1 LKCRHSSRELM
12 SWRSS
17 GSTEVAVGGVGVGV
31 VRVQAVPLP
40 QVAAA
45 PIGDVEAV
53 VNLHAQLNVRY
64 ALCAGTGHISPVSA
78 PTGSSEGPAG
88 RVSMSVVM

>member
-1 LKCRHSSRELM
+1 M

-17 GSTEVAVGGVGVGV
+17 GSTEVAVVGVGVGGARV
-31 VRVQAVPLP
+31 VAVPLP

-64 ALCAGTGHISPVSA
+64 ALCAGTGLTLPESA
-78 PTGSSEGPAG
+78 LIGLSEGEAG